1 MKVLTDPTIHLLQKE
16 VAANEKAYDVIIIG
30 GGIIGCAT
38 AFELAKRGITDI
50 LLIEKRFLT
59 SGATGRCGA
68 GIRQQWGSELN
79 ARIALESTHI
89 FEHLEEYT
97 GYTRS
102 CGLHQG
108 GYLLV
113 AYTEKEWAQFQENL
127 KVQHKLGIDSRA
139 VDLKEAK
146 EIVPYLNTD
155 GMFGATFCQK
165 DGHADPFQCTQ
176 AYAQGAKRMGVE
188 FLTYTEV
195 TGLQTKAGRIHAVET
210 TNGTFEAR
218 TVINCANVH
227 APELAKMVGE
237 DIPVTSE
244 RHQALV
250 TEPVAPL
257 IDCMVMSF
265 HRSYYVQQTPHGSFV
280 MGIGPH
286 EAPSYNFNSSWQ
298 FLEKNCAVMCEALPI
313 LRKLKVVRQWAGQYD
328 LSPDCNPVID
338 EAAEAKGFYS
348 VCGSPDTVSWSPP
361 ALPSSWQTI
370 SPGRRTAWIS
380 SYSAKNATKPA
391 SSSWSRRLYRYSI
404 NAKSAVN
411 EPIFV
416 YCRCF
421 YASFVPLFFRSRI
434 TRTTISAANPTPVPT
449 QPLAV
454 IPAAR

>member
-1 MKVLTDPTIHLLQKE
+1 MKFKSYIKQKWLLSIIAVTLMIVYYLNFIQLPPAVSVELQQNYKYKLILIPLDTRPPCQKMVVDAGKMAGVQIITPPSE
-16 VAANEKAYDVIIIG
+16 IMDYYTKEGDTKKIQKWLMDNIDKSDGVIVSIDQLLHG
-30 GGIIGCAT
+30 GL
-38 AFELAKRGITDI
+38 LASRESGTKQDESQI
-50 LLIEKRFLT
+50 LLNFMRDLKTKAKDKPIYAFNVLP
-59 SGATGRCGA
+59 
-68 GIRQQWGSELN
+68 
-79 ARIALESTHI
+79 RITPPPTLESDSKKMIKISRLIDEISI
-89 FEHLEEYT
+89 FENEDDIK
-97 GYTRS
+97 
-102 CGLHQG
+102 
-108 GYLLV
+108 LL
-113 AYTEKEWAQFQENL
+113 A
-127 KVQHKLGIDSRA
+127 
-139 VDLKEAK
+139 DLKEAK

-348 VCGSPDTVSWSPP
+348 VCGFSGHGFMVSPRIAILMANHLAGQEDSMDIKLFSKERYKTGKLLLEP
-361 ALPSSWQTI
+361 A
-370 SPGRRTAWIS
+370 
-380 SYSAKNATKPA
+380 
-391 SSSWSRRLYRYSI
+391 
-404 NAKSAVN
+404 V
-411 EPIFV
+411 V
-416 YCRCF
+416 
-421 YASFVPLFFRSRI
+421 
-434 TRTTISAANPTPVPT
+434 
-449 QPLAV
+449 
-454 IPAAR
+454 

>member
-1 MKVLTDPTIHLLQKE
+1 MK
-16 VAANEKAYDVIIIG
+16 KAYDVIIIG

-176 AYAQGAKRMGVE
+176 AYAQGAKRKPDAST
-188 FLTYTEV
+188 L
-195 TGLQTKAGRIHAVET
+195 LRQ
-210 TNGTFEAR
+210 
-218 TVINCANVH
+218 
-227 APELAKMVGE
+227 
-237 DIPVTSE
+237 
-244 RHQALV
+244 Q
-250 TEPVAPL
+250 TEP
-257 IDCMVMSF
+257 
-265 HRSYYVQQTPHGSFV
+265 
-280 MGIGPH
+280 
-286 EAPSYNFNSSWQ
+286 
-298 FLEKNCAVMCEALPI
+298 
-313 LRKLKVVRQWAGQYD
+313 LK
-328 LSPDCNPVID
+328 P
-338 EAAEAKGFYS
+338 E
-348 VCGSPDTVSWSPP
+348 
-361 ALPSSWQTI
+361 PSST
-370 SPGRRTAWIS
+370 
-380 SYSAKNATKPA
+380 
-391 SSSWSRRLYRYSI
+391 
-404 NAKSAVN
+404 
-411 EPIFV
+411 
-416 YCRCF
+416 
-421 YASFVPLFFRSRI
+421 
-434 TRTTISAANPTPVPT
+434 VPT
-449 QPLAV
+449 SMRQSWLKWLVRTFLLLRNA
-454 IPAAR
+454 IRRW

>member
-1 MKVLTDPTIHLLQKE
+1 MK
-16 VAANEKAYDVIIIG
+16 KAYDVIIIG

-313 LRKLKVVRQWAGQYD
+313 LRKLKVV
-328 LSPDCNPVID
+328 LSRVM
-338 EAAEAKGFYS
+338 
-348 VCGSPDTVSWSPP
+348 P
-361 ALPSSWQTI
+361 ALLTKI
-370 SPGRRTAWIS
+370 SI
-380 SYSAKNATKPA
+380 
-391 SSSWSRRLYRYSI
+391 L
-404 NAKSAVN
+404 
-411 EPIFV
+411 
-416 YCRCF
+416 
-421 YASFVPLFFRSRI
+421 L
-434 TRTTISAANPTPVPT
+434 
-449 QPLAV
+449 
-454 IPAAR
+454 

>member
-1 MKVLTDPTIHLLQKE
+1 MK
-16 VAANEKAYDVIIIG
+16 KAYDVIIIG

-97 GYTRS
+97 GYTRSCGLHQGGYLLVAYFDVMLTEVLSCFTYVAAFTVTARILMS

-348 VCGSPDTVSWSPP
+348 VCGFSGHGFMVSPRIAILMANHLAGQEDSMDIKLFSKERYKTGKLLLEP
-361 ALPSSWQTI
+361 A
-370 SPGRRTAWIS
+370 
-380 SYSAKNATKPA
+380 
-391 SSSWSRRLYRYSI
+391 
-404 NAKSAVN
+404 V
-411 EPIFV
+411 V
-416 YCRCF
+416 
-421 YASFVPLFFRSRI
+421 
-434 TRTTISAANPTPVPT
+434 
-449 QPLAV
+449 
-454 IPAAR
+454 